1 MTPRLKPLPQLDDL
15 LAAEQTLASHT
26 PDDAKE
32 SGLAALEEPA
42 NRYMAIAE
50 AVTRA
55 SHVMN
60 ELLERNK
67 KIHAEAEAAISTV
80 KGEARSHRERASKI
94 EAQLDTVKAERQRI
108 LHDGERR
115 IRTLTEETDALK
127 DRLEK
132 AAAELLHSEQWLEY
146 LNTRIKSQLDD
157 VFTRTEEF
165 WAGRRTEPSS

>member
-15 LAAEQTLASHT
+15 LAAEQTSANRAL
-26 PDDAKE
+26 DDAKE
-32 SGLAALEEPA
+32 SALAPQEEPA
-42 NRYMAIAE
+42 DRYMAIAE

-67 KIHAEAEAAISTV
+67 KIQADAEAAIAAV
-80 KGEARSHRERASKI
+80 RGEARSHRQRASNI
-94 EAQLDTVKAERQRI
+94 EAQLDTVKGERQRI

-127 DRLEK
+127 ERLEK

-165 WAGRRTEPSS
+165 WAGRRIEPSL

>member
-15 LAAEQTLASHT
+15 LAAEQTSAARAADET
-26 PDDAKE
+26 RE
-32 SGLAALEEPA
+32 SGSASLEEPA

-67 KIHAEAEAAISTV
+67 KIQSEAEAAIAGV
-80 KGEARSHRERASKI
+80 KDEARSHRERANRL
-94 EAQLDTVKAERQRI
+94 ETQLDAVKSERQRI
-108 LHDGERR
+108 IHDGERR
-115 IRTLTEETDALK
+115 VRSLTEETDELK

-165 WAGRRTEPSS
+165 WSGRRMEPAP